1 MPNMHE
7 CDRGQTYHINAT
19 VVRAGNL
26 LCWMKRIRT
35 FEIPEIGTVIKVD
48 VDNGVYTMERWVSS
62 MEQVLFQLVT
72 AFGKLVRLAA
82 VCRGGESEPT
92 QIEEIEDTELNGVEE
107 GEYRK
112 SVEEARDEVEGEGE
126 LLQPDWRVK
135 AGPDS
140 EREERAGSNTGAIQ
154 RLVRPLHDG
163 RERTC
168 RHVIKQKG
176 EDQSRRPTNVMD
188 YCF

>member
-26 LCWMKRIRT
+26 LCWMNRIRI

-140 EREERAGSNTGAIQ
+140 ERESRKQHRCHSEIGA
-154 RLVRPLHDG
+154 
-163 RERTC
+163 
-168 RHVIKQKG
+168 
-176 EDQSRRPTNVMD
+176 PTA
-188 YCF
+188 